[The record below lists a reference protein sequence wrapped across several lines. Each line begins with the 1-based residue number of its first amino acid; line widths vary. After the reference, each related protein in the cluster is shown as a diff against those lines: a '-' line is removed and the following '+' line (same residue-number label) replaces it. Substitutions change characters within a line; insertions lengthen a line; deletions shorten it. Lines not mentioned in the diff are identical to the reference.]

1 MDIEKNITRDNRDAL
16 AETLV
21 ELCEKNFDIF
31 ALTSD
36 VKYPT
41 KIDKFAQKFPD
52 RFFNLG
58 IAEQNTIGVAAGLS
72 TSGKIP
78 FVVMLAVFATTRAC
92 EQVKTDLCYTNLNVK
107 IVGVGAGL
115 SFGIAGPTHFSTED
129 IAIMRSLPNMKVFV
143 PADYLETKKV
153 VQYAGECKGP
163 VYIRIGRELEPMIY
177 KEDYDFVPGKAVML
191 REGRDATIIATG
203 KMVFESILASN
214 ELSKEGISC
223 RVLNFHTIKPIDED
237 AITKAAKETK
247 VIVSVEEH
255 TILGG
260 LGSAVSEVLAETNA
274 NVSFKRI
281 GIKDVFVIPGEPEVL
296 RLKYGLNCDGIV
308 MTVKKLLNKI

>member
-1 MDIEKNITRDNRDAL
+1 MNIEKSMIRDNRDAL

-36 VKYPT
+36 VRYPT
-41 KIDKFAQKFPD
+41 KIDEFAQKFPD

-58 IAEQNTIGVAAGLS
+58 IAEQNTIGVSAGLS
-72 TSGKIP
+72 TCGKIP
-78 FVVMLAVFATTRAC
+78 FVVMFAVFATTRAC

-153 VQYAGECKGP
+153 VQYAVECKGP

-191 REGRDATIIATG
+191 REGGDVTIIATG

-260 LGSAVSEVLAETNA
+260 LGSAVSEVLAEEKA

-281 GIKDVFVIPGEPEVL
+281 GIKDVFVIPGEPEAL